1 MPGCSRTGRS
11 GRWRRAPACRRAAT
25 LNATEQAAI
34 RDLVPAGLDMVLS
47 GHVHDF
53 TSYEFGP
60 SRPAQLVVGEGGDAN
75 DAISQPVNP
84 GTAIDGVK
92 IRRALA
98 IPDYGYVVLHRVS
111 QGWTGTVYALT
122 DQVLARCRLHGREVA
137 CRSTAR

>member
-1 MPGCSRTGRS
+1 
-11 GRWRRAPACRRAAT
+11 
-25 LNATEQAAI
+25 
-34 RDLVPAGLDMVLS
+34 MVLS

-53 TSYEFGP
+53 TSYAFGP
-60 SRPAQLVVGEGGDAN
+60 SRPAQLVVGESGDAN

-84 GTAIDGVK
+84 GTDIDGVK

-111 QGWTGTVYALT
+111 QGWSGTVYGLT